1 LTFTRTPDQPIPRP
15 NAQVTEV
22 EDLFQKNLSSGG
34 VLGIGGLQIDAK
46 FPCRPGYGSKG
57 QKIILWTNYFEMIP
71 SPDLL
76 LYRYNVAVQ
85 PPAKGKKLS
94 QIVRLLLELP
104 EYDHFRDDIVTD
116 FKSTLVSR
124 RRLSPGATESAIE
137 YRAEGEDE
145 PRAHAQTYRLRVEE
159 TGTLTVSELT
169 DYLTSTTVN
178 TAYMDKLPVLQALN
192 IFLGHYARSSPAI
205 ATIGSSKS
213 FSLTQSA
220 PKWDLGAGLS
230 ALRGFFSSVRVAT
243 CRILVNVNV
252 SYGAFYDAIPL
263 DQLIQKYG
271 PANQFNRA
279 KLQSFLKRVRVRV
292 IHLREKKNRVGESI
306 SRVKTIFGLA
316 TKDDGQGLEHP
327 PQFPNLRAN
336 PNQIFGAGSKDVE
349 FFLSDSSGAPSS
361 SSTGQAAGQPGSK
374 KKGKASKGGARGHGP
389 GQSVPQGGRYIS
401 VYEFFRTGICST
413 TAPLYALVTK

>member
-1 LTFTRTPDQPIPRP
+1 M
-15 NAQVTEV
+15 
-22 EDLFQKNLSSGG
+22 
-34 VLGIGGLQIDAK
+34 GIGGLQIDAE
-46 FPCRPGYGSKG
+46 FPCRPGYGTRG

-85 PPAKGKKLS
+85 PAATGKKLS
-94 QIVRLLLELP
+94 QIIRLLLKLP
-104 EYDHFRDDIVTD
+104 EYGDFQNDIVTD

-124 RRLSPGATESAIE
+124 RRLSPDAAELAIQ

-178 TAYMDKLPVLQALN
+178 TAYADKLPVLQALN
-192 IFLGHYARSSPAI
+192 IFLGHYAKSSPSV
-205 ATIGSSKS
+205 ATVGSSKS
-213 FSLTQSA
+213 FSLTQAS

-252 SYGAFYDAIPL
+252 SHGAFYDAIPL

-271 PANQFNRA
+271 SATE
-279 KLQSFLKRVRVRV
+279 QSC
-292 IHLREKKNRVGESI
+292 N
-306 SRVKTIFGLA
+306 
-316 TKDDGQGLEHP
+316 
-327 PQFPNLRAN
+327 
-336 PNQIFGAGSKDVE
+336 
-349 FFLSDSSGAPSS
+349 PSS
-361 SSTGQAAGQPGSK
+361 SECESG
-374 KKGKASKGGARGHGP
+374 
-389 GQSVPQGGRYIS
+389 
-401 VYEFFRTGICST
+401 
-413 TAPLYALVTK
+413 